1 MTHDDMSASTHQTSL
16 AESRPIG
23 RRIVF
28 KPDYAHG
35 SDCGTKASIDLI
47 QLDYCDERKFTAP
60 RRDTQLK
67 FDAGGGSDTHTL
79 DYIADL
85 RPPCAQYTPPTQLN
99 STVESRRR
107 RRCVLGFSWV
117 ISYSMH
123 GRHYERHVAAISTC
137 HGHVEV
143 SATEPSRLLRCRL
156 EIGCWQNSS
165 NFDRHRH
172 SDKNS
177 RTTELLDRWCVTKLR
192 QYWNW
197 PKRTGGSAAEMF
209 EIFPRNWS

>member
-1 MTHDDMSASTHQTSL
+1 MLVSSLLKRPVDLRQIRSSLPSLTTADVVAWTTVIGTAVYGIIDNLTQRLRSAQNSVATMTHDDMSASTHQTSL

-107 RRCVLGFSWV
+107 RRCVLGFS
-117 ISYSMH
+117 
-123 GRHYERHVAAISTC
+123 
-137 HGHVEV
+137 
-143 SATEPSRLLRCRL
+143 
-156 EIGCWQNSS
+156 
-165 NFDRHRH
+165 
-172 SDKNS
+172 
-177 RTTELLDRWCVTKLR
+177 
-192 QYWNW
+192 
-197 PKRTGGSAAEMF
+197 
-209 EIFPRNWS
+209 